1 MVIRRDRSK
10 EALMTRY
17 FAILDGGPGAVGVS
31 FPDLP
36 GCVAMGKDEN
46 DAYANAL
53 DALSEWVRDARME
66 GDVPEPRPIEELRRD
81 PDVIETLAE
90 GGAFIAVPLIIESG
104 RPVRANISIDAGL
117 LDAIDGAA
125 KEAGM
130 TRSSFLASAARDKI
144 KAA

>member
-1 MVIRRDRSK
+1 
-10 EALMTRY
+10 
-17 FAILDGGPGAVGVS
+17 
-31 FPDLP
+31 
-36 GCVAMGKDEN
+36 MGKDEN

-66 GDVPEPRPIEELRRD
+66 GDVPAPRPVEELRRD
-81 PDVIETLAE
+81 PDVIETPAE